1 MSTTVIVGAQW
12 GDEGKGKIVDL
23 LTPSADFV
31 VRYQGGANAGH
42 TIVVNGCKTVLH
54 LLPSGILR
62 ENVTSVIGNGVVI
75 DPEVCLSEL
84 ELIKSKGYLKDSAR
98 FVISAYAH
106 VVMPYHKLIDKLRE
120 EGAGDNKIGTTIRG
134 IGPCYEDKVA
144 RLGIRMCDLVDEK
157 IFRER
162 LLAVLPQKNLYIER
176 VLDHKPFAFDEIFA
190 PYLKSGRELKKY
202 VSDSAKLLNNAL
214 ESGKKILFEGAQGTA
229 LDVDHGTYPF
239 VTSSTTVASGA
250 ASGSGVG
257 PNAIRQVVGVAKAY
271 TTRVGSGPFPTELND
286 ETGELLRKKGVEF
299 GATTGRPRR
308 CGWLDLEV
316 LKRSKMVNGLTGLA
330 LMKLDVLTGLKKIK
344 VAVEYNNAG
353 APVYK
358 EFDGWK
364 EDISKIDSVEKLPNN
379 AVKYLKFIESSLNLP
394 VMILSLGPERGSS
407 VMIKNPFSVK

>member
-1 MSTTVIVGAQW
+1 MSTVVIVGAQW

-84 ELIKSKGYLKDSAR
+84 TLVKSKGYLKDNSR
-98 FVISAYAH
+98 FVISEHAH

-120 EGAGDNKIGTTIRG
+120 EGAGDNKIGTTVRG

-144 RLGIRMCDLVDEK
+144 RTGIRMCDLIDEES
-157 IFRER
+157 FRAR

-176 VLDHKPFAFDEIFA
+176 VLNHKPFEFDEVCD
-190 PYLKSGRELKKY
+190 PYLKFGKDLKKY
-202 VSDSAKLLNNAL
+202 VSDSVKLLNEAL
-214 ESGKKILFEGAQGTA
+214 DNGKKILFEGAQGTA
-229 LDVDHGTYPF
+229 LDIDHGTYPF

-257 PNAIRQVVGVAKAY
+257 PNAIKQVVGVAKAY
-271 TTRVGSGPFPTELND
+271 TTRVGSGPFPTELSD
-286 ETGELLRKKGVEF
+286 ETGELLRKNGAEF

-308 CGWLDLEV
+308 CGWLDLEI

-330 LMKLDVLTGLKKIK
+330 LMKLDVLTGLEKIK
-344 VAVEYNNAG
+344 VAVEYNDMG

-358 EFDGWK
+358 EFNGWK
-364 EDISKIDSVEKLPNN
+364 EDISKISSVENLPGS
-379 AVKYLKFIESSLNLP
+379 AAKYLKFIESSLNLP

-407 VMIKNPFSVK
+407 IMIKNPFSK